1 MTSWRVPDLVVF
13 TGPGRLLDDL
23 GCDPGDSG
31 RVGGRAS
38 ATGLP
43 LRILSRLGVFFA
55 GAHL

>member
-1 MTSWRVPDLVVF
+1 MACAGLGCLY
-13 TGPGRLLDDL
+13 GPGRLLDDL